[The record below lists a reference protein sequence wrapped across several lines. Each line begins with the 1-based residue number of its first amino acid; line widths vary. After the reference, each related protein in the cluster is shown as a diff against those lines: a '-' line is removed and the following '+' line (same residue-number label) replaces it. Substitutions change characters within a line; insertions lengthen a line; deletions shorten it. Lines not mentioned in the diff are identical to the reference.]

1 MRGGG
6 REEES
11 EYELEVRVHWWIRSS
26 YVYNITGSGLGIL
39 IIVPSLGVNKI
50 GRIGEGYY
58 SDGRIRH
65 WFGMGCW

>member
-6 REEES
+6 REEEC
-11 EYELEVRVHWWIRSS
+11 ECELEVGVHCCIRGS
-26 YVYNITGSGLGIL
+26 YVYNITDKGLGIL
-39 IIVPSLGVNKI
+39 IIVPRLGVNRI

-58 SDGRIRH
+58 SDGHTRY